1 MTAPPGRRTLAVA
14 AVLAAV
20 TAGTG
25 CTGGNAKGGA
35 FRPSG
40 QAATPSPSVAG
51 EVARFPFAPDTQVVF
66 ETPAPADAVQT
77 RVYADFRYLFAAY
90 YYAGQVQGR
99 DHRYEDRLVGT
110 ERSVFAGTLTKLA
123 GDHKAPWGT
132 VRFFDT
138 QVTAVY
144 GAGAAVETCVDES
157 RFGTKDARSG
167 KPDAG
172 STPSAKKSLYRIRAG
187 MQRGGDGV
195 WRLVS
200 YETDKLPD
208 PLAKGCQQ

>member
-1 MTAPPGRRTLAVA
+1 MTAPPVRRTLAVV
-14 AVLAAV
+14 AVLAA
-20 TAGTG
+20 ATG
-25 CTGGNAKGGA
+25 CTGNAKGGA

-40 QAATPSPSVAG
+40 QAVTPSPSAAR

-66 ETPAPADAVQT
+66 ETPAPADTVQA

-110 ERSVFAGTLTKLA
+110 ERSVFVGTLTKLA
-123 GDHKAPWGT
+123 DDHKAPWGT

-157 RFGTKDARSG
+157 RFGTKDARTG
-167 KPDAG
+167 KPDAR
-172 STPSAKKSLYRIRAG
+172 STPSTKKARYRIRAG
-187 MQRGGDGV
+187 MQRDGDGV

-208 PLAKGCQQ
+208 PMAKGCQQ

>member
-1 MTAPPGRRTLAVA
+1 MTVPFRRRTVA
-14 AVLAAV
+14 AAIILAAV
-20 TAGTG
+20 AG
-25 CTGGNAKGGA
+25 CTGGKAKGGA
-35 FRPSG
+35 FHPSG
-40 QAATPSPSVAG
+40 RAVTPSPSVVG
-51 EVARFPFAPDTQVVF
+51 EVAQFPFARDIQVLF
-66 ETPAPADAVQT
+66 EAPAPADTVRA

-90 YYAGQVQGR
+90 YYAGQTEGQDR
-99 DHRYEDRLVGT
+99 RYEDRLLGT
-110 ERSVFAGTLTKLA
+110 ERSVFAGPLA
-123 GDHKAPWGT
+123 KMVDDHKAPWGT

-144 GAGAAVETCVDES
+144 NNTGAAVETCVDES
-157 RFGTKDARSG
+157 RFGTKDAQSG

-172 STPSAKKSLYRIRAG
+172 STPSTKKAFFKIRAG

-208 PLAKGCQQ
+208 PAAKGCQQ